1 MPLTHDIGV
10 RIPYPLRRTI
20 ATAVVFHFL
29 RDGAGSR
36 TGISAQDSDKRS
48 LRRRN
53 DEKHVSPN
61 ATFEERRGAPPSA
74 KTSGRSLRLFV
85 FFRETPSRP
94 PPNDHA
100 KKSVN
105 VTLPSTLE
113 VRRSD
118 PQQLALSSQSPVA
131 GRQKQRK
138 QKTRRKNPTSYFQC
152 PGQDSNLHELNVHY
166 PLKVACLPISP
177 PGLFKT
183 GRGVRHQ
190 TLGACSRNTRFRSA
204 NIDRIL
210 LSAKFSTD
218 FSEKIL
224 SLYYRTSR

>member
-20 ATAVVFHFL
+20 ATAVVFFL
-29 RDGAGSR
+29 CGDDTRNRAGDAPRVRTNGAARAEQRVARFAERDIRREAR
-36 TGISAQDSDKRS
+36 RAPIRQD
-48 LRRRN
+48 
-53 DEKHVSPN
+53 
-61 ATFEERRGAPPSA
+61 ERPEPPA
-74 KTSGRSLRLFV
+74 VRLL
-85 FFRETPSRP
+85 RETPSRP

-183 GRGVRHQ
+183 GRGVRHR

-224 SLYYRTSR
+224 SLTAS

>member
-29 RDGAGSR
+29 RDGARSR

-61 ATFEERRGAPPSA
+61 ATFEERRGAPPIRQDERPEPPA
-74 KTSGRSLRLFV
+74 VRLL
-85 FFRETPSRP
+85 RETPSRP

-183 GRGVRHQ
+183 GRGVRHR

-210 LSAKFSTD
+210 LSTKFSTD

-224 SLYYRTSR
+224 SLTAS

>member
-20 ATAVVFHFL
+20 ATAVVFFV
-29 RDGAGSR
+29 RGRYEESDGNIRAGLGQ
-36 TGISAQDSDKRS
+36 TEPQK
-48 LRRRN
+48 
-53 DEKHVSPN
+53 
-61 ATFEERRGAPPSA
+61 TERREARFAERDIRREARRASIRQDERPEPPA
-74 KTSGRSLRLFV
+74 VRLL
-85 FFRETPSRP
+85 RETPSRP

-183 GRGVRHQ
+183 GRGVRHR

-210 LSAKFSTD
+210 LSTKFSTD

-224 SLYYRTSR
+224 SLTAS

>member
-36 TGISAQDSDKRS
+36 AGDAPRVRTNGAARAEQRVARFAERDIRREARRASIRQD
-48 LRRRN
+48 
-53 DEKHVSPN
+53 
-61 ATFEERRGAPPSA
+61 ERPEAPA
-74 KTSGRSLRLFV
+74 ARLL
-85 FFRETPSRP
+85 RETPSRP

-183 GRGVRHQ
+183 GRGVRHR

-210 LSAKFSTD
+210 LSTKFSTD

>member
-61 ATFEERRGAPPSA
+61 ATFEERRGAPPIRQDERPEA
-74 KTSGRSLRLFV
+74 PAVRLL
-85 FFRETPSRP
+85 RETPSRP

-118 PQQLALSSQSPVA
+118 PPCSCMMRRERLSPMPDGQHRPEGDLHATDRIA
-131 GRQKQRK
+131 GRRH
-138 QKTRRKNPTSYFQC
+138 
-152 PGQDSNLHELNVHY
+152 PG
-166 PLKVACLPISP
+166 
-177 PGLFKT
+177 
-183 GRGVRHQ
+183 
-190 TLGACSRNTRFRSA
+190 
-204 NIDRIL
+204 
-210 LSAKFSTD
+210 
-218 FSEKIL
+218 
-224 SLYYRTSR
+224 

>member
-85 FFRETPSRP
+85 FF
-94 PPNDHA
+94 
-100 KKSVN
+100 
-105 VTLPSTLE
+105 
-113 VRRSD
+113 
-118 PQQLALSSQSPVA
+118 
-131 GRQKQRK
+131 GRLHPARLRTIMRK
-138 QKTRRKNPTSYFQC
+138 R
-152 PGQDSNLHELNVHY
+152 
-166 PLKVACLPISP
+166 A
-177 PGLFKT
+177 
-183 GRGVRHQ
+183 
-190 TLGACSRNTRFRSA
+190 
-204 NIDRIL
+204 
-210 LSAKFSTD
+210 
-218 FSEKIL
+218 
-224 SLYYRTSR
+224 

>member
-20 ATAVVFHFL
+20 ATAVVFFL
-29 RDGAGSR
+29 CGDDTRSR

-61 ATFEERRGAPPSA
+61 ATFEERRGAPPIRQDERPEPPA
-74 KTSGRSLRLFV
+74 VRLL
-85 FFRETPSRP
+85 RETPSRP

-177 PGLFKT
+177 PGPYLRISDF
-183 GRGVRHQ
+183 G
-190 TLGACSRNTRFRSA
+190 CA
-204 NIDRIL
+204 NIGY
-210 LSAKFSTD
+210 KF
-218 FSEKIL
+218 
-224 SLYYRTSR
+224 

>member
-1 MPLTHDIGV
+1 MTEGFDSPIH
-10 RIPYPLRRTI
+10 Y
-20 ATAVVFHFL
+20 
-29 RDGAGSR
+29 AG
-36 TGISAQDSDKRS
+36 RS
-48 LRRRN
+48 LRRSSFFCAGTIRGVGQEYPRRTRTN
-53 DEKHVSPN
+53 GASEDGTTKSTLRRTRHSK
-61 ATFEERRGAPPSA
+61 RGAAPPIRQDERPEA
-74 KTSGRSLRLFV
+74 PAVRLL
-85 FFRETPSRP
+85 RETPSRP

-183 GRGVRHQ
+183 GRGVRHR

-210 LSAKFSTD
+210 LSTKFSTD

-224 SLYYRTSR
+224 SLTAS

>member
-20 ATAVVFHFL
+20 ATAVVFHFAG
-29 RDGAGSR
+29 RCGESDGNIRAGLGQTESQK
-36 TGISAQDSDKRS
+36 T
-48 LRRRN
+48 
-53 DEKHVSPN
+53 
-61 ATFEERRGAPPSA
+61 ERRKARFAERDIRREARRAPIRQDERPEPPA
-74 KTSGRSLRLFV
+74 VRLL
-85 FFRETPSRP
+85 RETPSRP

-183 GRGVRHQ
+183 GRGVRHR

-224 SLYYRTSR
+224 SLTAS

>member
-61 ATFEERRGAPPSA
+61 ATFEERRGAPPIRQDERPEA
-74 KTSGRSLRLFV
+74 PAVRLL
-85 FFRETPSRP
+85 RETPSRP
-94 PPNDHA
+94 PPNDQA

-183 GRGVRHQ
+183 GRGVRHR

-224 SLYYRTSR
+224 SLTAS